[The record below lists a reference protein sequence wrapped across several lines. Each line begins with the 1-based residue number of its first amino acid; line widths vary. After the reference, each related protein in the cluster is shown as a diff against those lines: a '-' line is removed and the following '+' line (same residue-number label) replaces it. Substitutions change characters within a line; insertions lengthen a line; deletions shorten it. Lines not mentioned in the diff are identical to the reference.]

1 MIMYAVIRIRGTVN
15 ITGDIKDTLHILR
28 LNKPHHCVI
37 IPENDASKGLLHKAK
52 DYITWGEID
61 DKTLAALVTKRA
73 KISRTKKF
81 DPENI
86 KTVIDAIKNSKIEEA
101 EIRPV
106 FQLAP
111 PRKGFEKK
119 GVKRTFTQGGAL
131 GYRREKIN
139 ALIERMI

>member
-1 MIMYAVIRIRGTVN
+1 MIMYAVIRVRGTAN
-15 ITGDIKDTLHILR
+15 ITGDVKDTLHILR

-37 IPENDASKGLLHKAK
+37 VPENDSYKGLLHKAK

-61 DKTLAALVTKRA
+61 DKTLVALVEKRA
-73 KISRTKKF
+73 KISRTKKI
-81 DPENI
+81 DPK
-86 KTVIDAIKNSKIEEA
+86 KTKTIIDAIKNSKIEES

-119 GVKRTFTQGGAL
+119 GVKRAFTQGGAL
-131 GYRREKIN
+131 GYRKEKIN
-139 ALIERMI
+139 ALIERMM

>member
-1 MIMYAVIRIRGTVN
+1 MIMYAVIRVRGTAN

-37 IPENDASKGLLHKAK
+37 VPENDAYKGLLHKAK

-61 DKTLAALVTKRA
+61 DKTLAVLVAKRA
-73 KISRTKKF
+73 KISRTKKI
-81 DPENI
+81 DPA
-86 KTVIDAIKNSKIEEA
+86 KTKTIIDAIKNSKIEDA

-111 PRKGFEKK
+111 PRKGFERK
-119 GVKRTFTQGGAL
+119 GVKRAFTQGGAL
-131 GYRREKIN
+131 GYRKEKIN
-139 ALIERMI
+139 ALIERMM

>member
-1 MIMYAVIRIRGTVN
+1 MYAVIRVRGTAN

-37 IPENDASKGLLHKAK
+37 VPENDSYKGLLHKAK

-61 DKTLAALVTKRA
+61 DKTLVALVEKRA
-73 KISRTKKF
+73 KISRTKKI
-81 DPENI
+81 DPK
-86 KTVIDAIKNSKIEEA
+86 KTKTIIDAIKNCKIEEA

-111 PRKGFEKK
+111 PRKGFERK
-119 GVKRTFTQGGAL
+119 GVKRAFTQGGAL
-131 GYRREKIN
+131 GYRKEKIN
-139 ALIERMI
+139 ALIERMM

>member
-1 MIMYAVIRIRGTVN
+1 MYAVIRVRGTAN

-37 IPENDASKGLLHKAK
+37 VPENDSYKGLLHKAK

-61 DKTLAALVTKRA
+61 DKTLVALVEKRA
-73 KISRTKKF
+73 KISHTKKI
-81 DPENI
+81 DPKKSKSIAESI
-86 KTVIDAIKNSKIEEA
+86 KDGKIKDT
-101 EIRPV
+101 EIRPL

-119 GVKRTFTQGGAL
+119 GIKKTFTQGGAL
-131 GYRREKIN
+131 GYRKEKIN

>member
-1 MIMYAVIRIRGTVN
+1 MYAVIRVRGTAN

-37 IPENDASKGLLHKAK
+37 VPENDSYKGLLHKAK

-61 DKTLAALVTKRA
+61 DKTLVALVEKRA
-73 KISRTKKF
+73 KISRTKKI
-81 DPENI
+81 DPK
-86 KTVIDAIKNSKIEEA
+86 KTKTIIDAIKNSKIEES

-111 PRKGFEKK
+111 PRKGFERK
-119 GVKRTFTQGGAL
+119 GVKRAFTQGGAL
-131 GYRREKIN
+131 GYRKEKIN
-139 ALIERMI
+139 ALIERMM